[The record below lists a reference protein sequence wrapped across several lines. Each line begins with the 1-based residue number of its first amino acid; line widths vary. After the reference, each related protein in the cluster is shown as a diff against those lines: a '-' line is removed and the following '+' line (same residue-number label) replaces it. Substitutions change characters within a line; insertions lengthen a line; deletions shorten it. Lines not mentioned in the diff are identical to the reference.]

1 MPLKS
6 GLKEKS
12 LETRSQLR
20 RDINRLAKELNIE
33 PIDLET
39 QWASSDWKSKS
50 QLENQIED
58 LNQQI
63 AKGEKRKVE
72 RTSIK
77 FSKPKH

>member
-1 MPLKS
+1 LLIK
-6 GLKEKS
+6 L
-12 LETRSQLR
+12 
-20 RDINRLAKELNIE
+20 
-33 PIDLET
+33 
-39 QWASSDWKSKS
+39 S

-77 FSKPKH
+77 LDAEAEALKPQGML